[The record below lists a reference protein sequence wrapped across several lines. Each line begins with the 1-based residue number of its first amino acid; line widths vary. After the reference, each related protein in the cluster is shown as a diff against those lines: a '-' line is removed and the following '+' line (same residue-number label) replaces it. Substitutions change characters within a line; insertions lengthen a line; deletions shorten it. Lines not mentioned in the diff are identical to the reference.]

1 MYYIS
6 IYINISK
13 DSGSHYLWSV
23 EGRRANKKSKLEK
36 ATESSDELCKKQSL
50 VLVLLK
56 YLYK

>member
-13 DSGSHYLWSV
+13 DSGSHYLWAV

-36 ATESSDELCKKQSL
+36 AKESSDELCKKKQNR
-50 VLVLLK
+50 V
-56 YLYK
+56 